1 MAMEEE
7 VNGLDEAF
15 QRAEGRADVK
25 EILPETYQEKVSGN
39 SMKSGL

>member
-1 MAMEEE
+1 MEE

-25 EILPETYQEKVSGN
+25 EMITSEALSSKLC
-39 SMKSGL
+39 K